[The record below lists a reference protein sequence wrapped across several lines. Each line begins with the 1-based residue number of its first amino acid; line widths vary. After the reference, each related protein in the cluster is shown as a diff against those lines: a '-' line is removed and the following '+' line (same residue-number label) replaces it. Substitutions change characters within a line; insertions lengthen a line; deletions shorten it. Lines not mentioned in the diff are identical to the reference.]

1 MSDAA
6 PAARRVHRGARRRE
20 RTREKLV
27 AAAWRVMAR
36 KGVDATAIAEITE
49 EADVAF
55 GSFYNHFASKEAIV
69 EAVAALAVE
78 RHGAALDRLTAA
90 IEDPAEVMAVS
101 VRRTVRMVESDP
113 IWGWF
118 VVRLGLA
125 HATLRAGLG
134 RRAARDLALGVEA
147 GRFAVADVPSAL
159 LAFGG
164 AVLATMQGRLD
175 GLTGEGAAERVA
187 GYVLRML
194 GVPAAEADAI
204 AQRPLP
210 PDPDPEEETA

>member
-1 MSDAA
+1 VSEAT
-6 PAARRVHRGARRRE
+6 PAEKRVHRGARRRE
-20 RTREKLV
+20 RTRDALV

-101 VRRTVRMVESDP
+101 VRRTVQMVERDP

-125 HATLRAGLG
+125 NSTLRAGLG
-134 RRAARDLALGVEA
+134 RRAARDLELGIEA

-164 AVLATMQGRLD
+164 AVLAMMQGRLD
-175 GLTGEGAAERVA
+175 GLTGDGAAERTA

-210 PDPDPEEETA
+210 PTPDLEEETA

>member
-1 MSDAA
+1 MSEAE
-6 PAARRVHRGARRRE
+6 PAKRVHRGARRRE

-69 EAVAALAVE
+69 EAVAALVVE
-78 RHGAALDRLTAA
+78 RHGAALDRLTATL
-90 IEDPAEVMAVS
+90 EDPAEVLAVS
-101 VRRTVRMVESDP
+101 VRRTVQMVESDP

-134 RRAARDLALGVEA
+134 RRAARDLTLGIDA
-147 GRFAVADVPSAL
+147 GRFAVDDVPSAL

-164 AVLATMQGRLD
+164 AVIAMMHGRLD
-175 GLTGEGAAERVA
+175 GLTGDGAAERAA

-210 PDPDPEEETA
+210 PAAELEQVP

>member
-1 MSDAA
+1 MSEVAA
-6 PAARRVHRGARRRE
+6 GKRVHRGARRRE
-20 RTREKLV
+20 QTREKLV

-55 GSFYNHFASKEAIV
+55 GSFYNHFVSKEAIV
-69 EAVAALAVE
+69 EAVAAEVVE

-90 IEDPAEVMAVS
+90 MADPAEVMAVS

-118 VVRLGLA
+118 VVRLALA
-125 HATLRAGLG
+125 HATLRSGLG
-134 RRAARDLALGVEA
+134 NRVARDLRLGVDA
-147 GRFAVADVPSAL
+147 GRFVVADVPSAL
-159 LAFGG
+159 LALSG
-164 AVLATMQGRLD
+164 AVIATMHGRLD
-175 GLTGEGAAERVA
+175 GLTGEGAAERAA

-194 GVPAAEADAI
+194 GVPPAEADAI

-210 PDPDPEEETA
+210 PIPDSEEETA

>member
-1 MSDAA
+1 MSEAE
-6 PAARRVHRGARRRE
+6 PAQRVHRGARRRE

-69 EAVAALAVE
+69 EAVAALVVE
-78 RHGAALDRLTAA
+78 RHGAALDRLTAT
-90 IEDPAEVMAVS
+90 IEDPAEVLAVS
-101 VRRTVRMVESDP
+101 VRRTVQMVEVDP

-134 RRAARDLALGVEA
+134 RRMARDVRLGIEA
-147 GRFAVADVPSAL
+147 RRFAVADLPSAL
-159 LAFGG
+159 LACGG
-164 AVLATMQGRLD
+164 AILAMMRGRLD
-175 GLTGEGAAERVA
+175 GLTGDGAAERTA

-204 AQRPLP
+204 ASRPLP
-210 PDPDPEEETA
+210 PDLEETP